1 MLAFFQFF
9 VIYFC
14 WKKKNCHETLEKEK
28 WLLTQPQGFNLF
40 KIKDCYLCYTGGKGN
55 RMQSLLVMETSF
67 CWEQVS
73 PRC

>member
-14 WKKKNCHETLEKEK
+14 WKKICHETLEKEK

-40 KIKDCYLCYTGGKGN
+40 KIRDCYLCNTGGKGN
-55 RMQSLLVMETSF
+55 LMQSLLFMETSF